1 MRGTS
6 VKLDE
11 KLLGSLQEE
20 MREIGHFSMSEDHG
34 RFMSYVS
41 SILGEIRSADR
52 VSETV

>member
-1 MRGTS
+1 MNPHGQ
-6 VKLDE
+6 
-11 KLLGSLQEE
+11 LLGSLQDE

-41 SILGEIRSADR
+41 SILGEIRSADM